1 MVAIIGAMGRL
12 TGAGMTEVDAT
23 DTVLRIMHEPIA
35 HIPSD
40 PRLGMRREGVATP
53 PGGPSAGRR
62 PMPGE
67 ISDDRP
73 EPSHGRAVA
82 GGHTR
87 SRPSSF

>member
-12 TGAGMTEVDAT
+12 TGAGVTEVDAT

-53 PGGPSAGRR
+53 PGGPSAGPR

-67 ISDDRP
+67 ISDDSP
-73 EPSHGRAVA
+73 EPSHGRRHS
-82 GGHTR
+82 GGYTR